1 MIPRP
6 EERQPGIDFRM
17 KKTKLTSSIK
27 QALTRA
33 SFDLTDLQLLV
44 NVAEQQSL
52 TKGAERSHLSL
63 SAASLRIKAFEQNL
77 GIKVL
82 YRTKQGATLTPP
94 GRTLLHH
101 SRVVL
106 RQLENLRGDLQEY
119 ASGLKGHVRLFANAT
134 SISSSLPSVLRRY
147 LSIYPSVDVELRERL
162 SDDSVRAIMDGIADV
177 AIVAGNTPAEG
188 LELVPYGTERL
199 VLVTAAE
206 HPLAARKRVAFEET
220 VGFNYVGLEEGSAL
234 SRFLSNQA
242 HGLNKKLNFR
252 IQVGSFEAICR
263 MVEADIGVG
272 IVPESAARRYA
283 EVMPIGIVWL
293 SDAWSARD
301 SMICVRS
308 LNSLPVFAQKLV
320 AMLADTGGPAE
331 SSARRHPSK

>member
-1 MIPRP
+1 MT
-6 EERQPGIDFRM
+6 
-17 KKTKLTSSIK
+17 KSKLTSIK
-27 QALTRA
+27 KALTRA

-44 NVAEQQSL
+44 NIAEQQSL

-63 SAASLRIKAFEQNL
+63 SAASLRIKALEQDL

-106 RQLENLRGDLQEY
+106 GQLENLRGDLQEY
-119 ASGLKGHVRLFANAT
+119 ASGLKGHIRLFANAT

-147 LSIYPSVDVELRERL
+147 LSIYPSVDVDLRERL
-162 SDDSVRAIMDGIADV
+162 SDDSVRAIVEGVADV
-177 AIVAGNTPAEG
+177 AIVAGNTPADG

-206 HPLAARKRVAFEET
+206 HPLAVRKRVAFEET
-220 VGFNYVGLEEGSAL
+220 IDFNYVGLEEGSAL
-234 SRFLSNQA
+234 SRFLSKQA
-242 HGLNKKLNFR
+242 NDLHKKLNFR

-263 MVEADIGVG
+263 MVEADIGIG

-283 EVMPIGIVWL
+283 QVMPIGIVWL
-293 SDAWSARD
+293 SDAWAARD

-308 LNSLPVFAQKLV
+308 LNSLPIFAQKLV
-320 AMLADTGGPAE
+320 GMLADSRSVGTSGGRDGP
-331 SSARRHPSK
+331 K